1 MLIRVTRPTFWF
13 LSGDYSGAK
22 SKASTHSNQY
32 IVTRRIWHA
41 ICIRRSPGGREM
53 SAKSPLTAVSQAIQ
67 PDRPCCFDL
76 QTISALS
83 NDEIR
88 GSMTKDELIQIIRSV
103 DYPFAGKER
112 LEFFDCDTLER
123 VVCLIR
129 RWSCRQL
136 GKPTL

>member
-1 MLIRVTRPTFWF
+1 
-13 LSGDYSGAK
+13 
-22 SKASTHSNQY
+22 
-32 IVTRRIWHA
+32 
-41 ICIRRSPGGREM
+41 M
-53 SAKSPLTAVSQAIQ
+53 SAKSPLTTASQAIQ
-67 PDRPCCFDL
+67 SDRSCRFDL
-76 QTISALS
+76 QTISEFS

-112 LEFFDCDTLER
+112 LEFFDRNTLER

>member
-1 MLIRVTRPTFWF
+1 
-13 LSGDYSGAK
+13 
-22 SKASTHSNQY
+22 
-32 IVTRRIWHA
+32 
-41 ICIRRSPGGREM
+41 M
-53 SAKSPLTAVSQAIQ
+53 SAKNPLTAVSETIQ

-88 GSMTKDELIQIIRSV
+88 ESMTKGELIQIIRSV

-136 GKPTL
+136 GKATL

>member
-1 MLIRVTRPTFWF
+1 MP
-13 LSGDYSGAK
+13 
-22 SKASTHSNQY
+22 
-32 IVTRRIWHA
+32 
-41 ICIRRSPGGREM
+41 
-53 SAKSPLTAVSQAIQ
+53 AKSPLTAASQAIQ
-67 PDRPCCFDL
+67 PNRSCRFDL
-76 QTISALS
+76 QTISELS

-112 LEFFDCDTLER
+112 LEFFDRDTLER

-136 GKPTL
+136 EKPTL

>member
-1 MLIRVTRPTFWF
+1 MSTMIPPT
-13 LSGDYSGAK
+13 LVN
-22 SKASTHSNQY
+22 H
-32 IVTRRIWHA
+32 
-41 ICIRRSPGGREM
+41 
-53 SAKSPLTAVSQAIQ
+53 AIQ
-67 PDRPCCFDL
+67 PDRRCCFDL
-76 QTISALS
+76 QSISEFS

-112 LEFFDCDTLER
+112 PEFFDRDTLAR
-123 VVCLIR
+123 VVCLVR

>member
-1 MLIRVTRPTFWF
+1 
-13 LSGDYSGAK
+13 
-22 SKASTHSNQY
+22 
-32 IVTRRIWHA
+32 
-41 ICIRRSPGGREM
+41 M
-53 SAKSPLTAVSQAIQ
+53 SAKRPLAAVSRAIQ
-67 PDRPCCFDL
+67 PNRPFRFDL
-76 QTISALS
+76 QTISELS

-88 GSMTKDELIQIIRSV
+88 GSMTKDELIQTIRSV

-112 LEFFDCDTLER
+112 LEFFDRDTLER

>member
-1 MLIRVTRPTFWF
+1 
-13 LSGDYSGAK
+13 
-22 SKASTHSNQY
+22 
-32 IVTRRIWHA
+32 
-41 ICIRRSPGGREM
+41 M
-53 SAKSPLTAVSQAIQ
+53 SAKNPLTAVSETIQ
-67 PDRPCCFDL
+67 SDRPCCFDL

-88 GSMTKDELIQIIRSV
+88 GSMTKGDLIQVIRSI

-129 RWSCRQL
+129 RWSCRRL

>member
-1 MLIRVTRPTFWF
+1 M
-13 LSGDYSGAK
+13 
-22 SKASTHSNQY
+22 STM
-32 IVTRRIWHA
+32 I
-41 ICIRRSPGGREM
+41 
-53 SAKSPLTAVSQAIQ
+53 PLTAASQAIQ
-67 PDRPCCFDL
+67 PDRRCCFDL
-76 QTISALS
+76 QTISELS

-103 DYPFAGKER
+103 DYPFADKER

-129 RWSCRQL
+129 RWSSQQL

>member
-1 MLIRVTRPTFWF
+1 
-13 LSGDYSGAK
+13 
-22 SKASTHSNQY
+22 
-32 IVTRRIWHA
+32 
-41 ICIRRSPGGREM
+41 M
-53 SAKSPLTAVSQAIQ
+53 SAKSPLTGVSQEIQ
-67 PDRPCCFDL
+67 PDRPRCFDL
-76 QTISALS
+76 QTISELS

-88 GSMTKDELIQIIRSV
+88 DSMTTDELIQIIRSV

-136 GKPTL
+136 GRPTL

>member
-1 MLIRVTRPTFWF
+1 
-13 LSGDYSGAK
+13 
-22 SKASTHSNQY
+22 
-32 IVTRRIWHA
+32 
-41 ICIRRSPGGREM
+41 M
-53 SAKSPLTAVSQAIQ
+53 SAKSPLTAASQAIQ

-76 QTISALS
+76 QTIAALS
-83 NDEIR
+83 NAEIR
-88 GSMTKDELIQIIRSV
+88 DSMTKGELIQIIRSV

-136 GKPTL
+136 GKATL